1 MRLVRLIGFML
12 FWPLTTIAAESGF
25 PLYEMTPN
33 LSDQGSLQRGAQTY
47 MNYCLG
53 CHSLKYQRYKRTAD
67 DLGVPESLMLQHLV
81 FDPNTKIGSLIEN
94 SISQDNAKTWFGAVP
109 PDLTLYT
116 QLKGGPEY
124 LYTYLLTFYEDPSRP
139 LGANN
144 LVYENVGMPHAL
156 VELQG
161 VQEKVCKQIPKLA
174 ANGGEMM
181 DALSQNYVTEE
192 VCGMDLVARGYS
204 PLALVEST
212 GRLSAEE
219 YEQVVYDLTNFLYY
233 VGDPTRMER
242 ERTGVFVLIFLAFF
256 FVPAYL
262 LARDYKKEFH

>member
-1 MRLVRLIGFML
+1 MRLMTLVSLL
-12 FWPLTTIAAESGF
+12 LLWPHAGHSAEAGF
-25 PLYEMTPN
+25 PLYEMTPD
-33 LSDQGSLQRGAQTY
+33 LEDKGSLQRGAKIY

-53 CHSLKYQRYKRTAD
+53 CHSLQYQRYKRTAV
-67 DLGVPESLMLQHLV
+67 DLGVPESLMLEHLV
-81 FDPNTKIGSLIEN
+81 FDPNTKIGDTITN
-94 SISQDNAKTWFGAVP
+94 TISQSNAKTWFGAVP

-124 LYTYLLTFYEDPSRP
+124 LYTYLLTFYEDKKRP

-161 VQEKVCKQIPKLA
+161 VQKKVCKDIPKLA
-174 ANGGEMM
+174 ENGGEMM
-181 DALSQNYVTEE
+181 DTLSQDYITEE
-192 VCGMDLVARGYS
+192 VCGLELVERGYS
-204 PLALVEST
+204 PLALVEGS
-212 GRLSAEE
+212 GLLDADE

-233 VGDPTRMER
+233 VGDPSRLER

-262 LARDYKKEFH
+262 LAREYKKEFH

>member
-1 MRLVRLIGFML
+1 MRLVRLIGFL
-12 FWPLTTIAAESGF
+12 LLWPLATNAASEAGF
-25 PLYEMTPN
+25 PLYDMTPN
-33 LSDQGSLQRGAQTY
+33 LADQGSLQRGAQTY

-53 CHSLKYQRYKRTAD
+53 CHSLKYQRYKRTAED
-67 DLGVPESLMLQHLV
+67 IGVPEALMLQHLV

-94 SISQDNAKTWFGAVP
+94 SISRDNAKTWFGAVP

-161 VQEKVCKQIPKLA
+161 VQQKVCKQIPKLA
-174 ANGGEMM
+174 ANGG
-181 DALSQNYVTEE
+181 YITEE

-242 ERTGVFVLIFLAFF
+242 ERTGVYVLIFLAFF

-262 LARDYKKEFH
+262 LAREYKKEFH

>member
-1 MRLVRLIGFML
+1 
-12 FWPLTTIAAESGF
+12 
-25 PLYEMTPN
+25 MTPN

-53 CHSLKYQRYKRTAD
+53 CHSLKYQRYKRTAED
-67 DLGVPESLMLQHLV
+67 IGVPESLMLQHLV

-94 SISQDNAKTWFGAVP
+94 SISSDNAKSWFGAVP

-156 VELQG
+156 AELQG
-161 VQEKVCKQIPKLA
+161 VQEESLQTDSKA
-174 ANGGEMM
+174 R
-181 DALSQNYVTEE
+181 SQWWRDDGCVVSEL
-192 VCGMDLVARGYS
+192 CD
-204 PLALVEST
+204 
-212 GRLSAEE
+212 GRSLRDGFGRKRVQS
-219 YEQVVYDLTNFLYY
+219 
-233 VGDPTRMER
+233 VGID
-242 ERTGVFVLIFLAFF
+242 
-256 FVPAYL
+256 
-262 LARDYKKEFH
+262 

>member
-1 MRLVRLIGFML
+1 
-12 FWPLTTIAAESGF
+12 
-25 PLYEMTPN
+25 
-33 LSDQGSLQRGAQTY
+33 
-47 MNYCLG
+47 
-53 CHSLKYQRYKRTAD
+53 
-67 DLGVPESLMLQHLV
+67 
-81 FDPNTKIGSLIEN
+81 
-94 SISQDNAKTWFGAVP
+94 
-109 PDLTLYT
+109 
-116 QLKGGPEY
+116 
-124 LYTYLLTFYEDPSRP
+124 
-139 LGANN
+139 
-144 LVYENVGMPHAL
+144 MPHAL

-161 VQEKVCKQIPKLA
+161 VQKKVCKQIPKLA

-181 DALSQNYVTEE
+181 DALSQDYVTEE

-219 YEQVVYDLTNFLYY
+219 YERVVYDLTNFLYY
-233 VGDPTRMER
+233 VGDPTRLER